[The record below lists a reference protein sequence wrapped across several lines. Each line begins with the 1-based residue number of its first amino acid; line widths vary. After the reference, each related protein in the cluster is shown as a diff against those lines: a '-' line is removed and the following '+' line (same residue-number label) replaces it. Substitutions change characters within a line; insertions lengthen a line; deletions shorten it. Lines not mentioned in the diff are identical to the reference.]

1 MSGSSDSAEC
11 NSAGRT
17 DSKSKSVFLANP
29 GLVCS
34 PFSIRLTIN
43 AHYLVTDGGRCEWIA
58 HLV

>member
-17 DSKSKSVFLANP
+17 DSKSVFLANP
-29 GLVCS
+29 GLICS
-34 PFSIRLTIN
+34 PFSIRVTIN
-43 AHYLVTDGGRCEWIA
+43 EHYLVTDEGRCEWIA